1 MQPQKSKISSMLAAA
16 LPFLFSLISHDSSAW
31 LNFMSLPARL
41 RTRKPILIGRKQWRT
56 LYLNIK
62 IQETISLV
70 MRLTLRKEPD
80 KSTRQA
86 LVNPLT

>member
-1 MQPQKSKISSMLAAA
+1 MQPQKSKISRMLAAA

-31 LNFMSLPARL
+31 LNFMSFPARL
-41 RTRKPILIGRKQWRT
+41 RTRSPIPIGRKQWRT
-56 LYLNIK
+56 PYLNIR
-62 IQETISLV
+62 IQETIALV
-70 MRLTLRKEPD
+70 MWLTLRKERD